1 MVKLHVFNLGNLK
14 LDANLLVQER
24 SVSTLDC
31 PSAENY
37 MMEFPVPAFLLETDR
52 GLILFD
58 TGCHPD
64 AMKSEEEGGRWPHAF
79 QRRVPWDGD
88 ETKTVMYNLEKL
100 GIKNDDIDTI
110 VLSHMHNGHAG
121 CVEFFP
127 KARFVVSQ
135 DEFSCSLRAYAQHR
149 YMSSYIWK
157 DTDVW
162 TKMKLNWDPIEREDG
177 DICLAPGVTALNL
190 GPGHAA
196 GMIALKVDLVNYG
209 PVIIASDCIYNKLNY
224 EKLIGP
230 GICFDSIGWMR
241 TAKRI
246 RRIASETGAEVW
258 FGHDAEQF
266 AGIRSGIGEYY
277 D

>member
-1 MVKLHVFNLGNLK
+1 MVKLHAFNLGNLK

-24 SVSTLDC
+24 SVATLDD
-31 PSAENY
+31 PSAANY
-37 MMEFPVPAFLLETDR
+37 MVEFPVPAFLLETDR

-64 AMKSEEEGGRWPHAF
+64 AMKSEEEGGRWPQAF

-88 ETKTVMYNLEKL
+88 ETKTVMYQLEQL

-110 VLSHMHNGHAG
+110 VLSHMHNDHAG

-127 KARFVVSQ
+127 NARFVVAQ

-162 TKMKLNWDPIEREDG
+162 TRMKLNWDLLEREDG
-177 DICLAPGVTALNL
+177 DVVLAPGVTALNL

-196 GMIALKVDLVNYG
+196 GMIALKVDLEHYG
-209 PVIIASDCIYNKLNY
+209 SVILASDCLYNKVNY

-230 GICFDSIGWMR
+230 GVCYDLRGWMH

-246 RRIASETGAEVW
+246 RNISAQTGAEVW

-266 AGIRSGIGEYY
+266 ATIRSGIGEVY

>member
-1 MVKLHVFNLGNLK
+1 MGNLK

-24 SVSTLDC
+24 AYATLDR
-31 PSAENY
+31 PHMENY
-37 MMEFPVPAFLLETDR
+37 MIEFPVQAFLLETDE
-52 GLILFD
+52 GLMLFD

-64 AMKSEEEGGRWPHAF
+64 AMLPGEAGRWPHAF

-88 ETKTVMYNLEKL
+88 SKTTVMYQLEQL
-100 GIKNDDIDTI
+100 GIKPDDISTI
-110 VLSHMHNGHAG
+110 VLSHMHNDHAG

-127 KARFVVSQ
+127 KARFIVAQ
-135 DEFSCSLRAYAQHR
+135 DEFSCSLRAYAQHK

-162 TKMKLNWDPIEREDG
+162 TKMPINWDLIQQSDG
-177 DICLAPGVTALNL
+177 DVMVAPGVTALNM

-196 GMIALKVDLVNYG
+196 GMIALKVDLANYG
-209 PVIIASDCIYNKLNY
+209 PVIIASDCVYNRMNY
-224 EKLIGP
+224 EELTGP

-241 TAKRI
+241 TAKRLKKI
-246 RRIASETGAEVW
+246 SRETGAQVW
-258 FGHDAEQF
+258 YGHDAEQF
-266 AGIRSGIGEYY
+266 ATLKSGVGEYY